1 MQFAVLGAGLMGRA
15 VVCDLAHSAGVT
27 EIAVGDFDL
36 SRARDVAR
44 RFGAGKARATF
55 ADVRETRKL
64 ARFLRGSN
72 AVINCTQYN
81 WNLAVMEAALLAR
94 VNYLDLGGL
103 YHMTRKQ
110 FRLDKDFRCANRLAL
125 VGMGGAPGITNV
137 MARAASEAME
147 RVEQIRVYNASKD
160 SQRYEGPL
168 AYTFSIATIL
178 DELTMPPVAFE
189 RGRFHDKPLLSEP
202 ERLRF
207 RPPIGPVVVRHS
219 LHSELGTLPVS
230 FRSRGVREVSFKI
243 NYEPE
248 LVDLVRSLDAAGF
261 TAREPVAVNGTQ
273 VSPRSMLLA
282 LLSRQAP
289 QKPARDVEAL
299 RVVVVGLER
308 GRRVVHSMEA
318 WARYTVQP
326 SLSAVARDTGFPASI
341 AAQMLARGEIHGTGV
356 AAPEKVVPPAPFFRE
371 LGKRNIRVRGWRTAP
386 RTA

>member
-1 MQFAVLGAGLMGRA
+1 MGRA
-15 VVCDLAHSAGVT
+15 VVYDLAHSVGVK
-27 EIAVGDFDL
+27 EIIVGDFDL

-44 RFGAGKARATF
+44 QFGAGKARAAF

-64 ARFLRGSN
+64 ARLLSGN
-72 AVINCTQYN
+72 DAVVNCTQYS

-110 FRLDKDFRCANRLAL
+110 FRFNRDFRRAGRLAL

-137 MARAASEAME
+137 MVRAASEGME
-147 RVEQIRVYNASKD
+147 RVEQIRVYNASTD

-189 RGRFHDKPLLSEP
+189 HKRFCEKPMLSEP

-207 RPPIGPVVVRHS
+207 RPPIGPVMVRHS
-219 LHSELGTLPVS
+219 LHSELGTLPAS
-230 FRSRGVREVSFKI
+230 FRRKGVREVSFKI

-261 TAREPVAVNGTQ
+261 TAREPIAVNGTQ
-273 VSPRSMLLA
+273 ISPRAMLLA
-282 LLSRQAP
+282 VLSRQAP

-299 RVVVVGLER
+299 RVVVVGRER
-308 GRRVVHSMEA
+308 GRRVAKTIEA
-318 WARYTVQP
+318 WTRYTIQP
-326 SLSAVARDTGFPASI
+326 PLSAVARDTGFPASI

-356 AAPEKVVPPAPFFRE
+356 AAPENVVSPVAFFQE
-371 LGKRNIRVRGWRTAP
+371 LAKRDIRVRRWRTAP
-386 RTA
+386 STS